1 MGYPTTSFSC
11 IVPPINHQ
19 KGGDTLEEE
28 IRKKAMERYIQGESP
43 KSIYTELKCSKKW
56 FFKWL
61 GRYQTGHK
69 HWYKDRP
76 RRPHTSPSRISQI
89 DRERIIATRKRL
101 ESESFAQTGT
111 SAIKWE
117 LSKSG
122 LGLPSDRTINRVLNE
137 EDLVKKRLP
146 MFPKALSIPI
156 SPRPWILTTFIRPIS
171 SAPGTLK
178 AMENFTPSM

>member
-1 MGYPTTSFSC
+1 M
-11 IVPPINHQ
+11 
-19 KGGDTLEEE
+19 EEE

-89 DRERIIATRKRL
+89 DRERIMATRKRL